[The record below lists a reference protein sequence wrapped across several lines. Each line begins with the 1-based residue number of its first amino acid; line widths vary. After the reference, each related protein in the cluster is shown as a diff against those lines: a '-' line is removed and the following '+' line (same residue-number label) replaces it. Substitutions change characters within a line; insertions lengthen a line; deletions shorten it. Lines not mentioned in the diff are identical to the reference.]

1 MWVLALDVGTSSAR
15 AVGYDAAA
23 RPIAG
28 LDASIPYEP
37 VLTADGGVELDADHV
52 LEAVTGAI
60 DRCVAGA
67 TEPPAAIGASTFWH
81 GLLLLDGAGAPLSP
95 VFTWA
100 DTRSAAAAKALRA
113 RLDEASI
120 HARTG
125 APLHAT
131 FFPAKL
137 AWLREREPTRLAR
150 AATVCGF
157 AEYFLLRM
165 TGRLASS
172 LSMASG
178 TGLLDQ
184 SGGTWDPAML
194 EAAGV
199 AARQLPPIDDA
210 PVRGL
215 ELPWQRRW
223 PALEDTLWLPAAGD
237 GACSN
242 LGSGCIGPDRV
253 ALNVGTSAALRLVT
267 EAAPSVP
274 WGLWHYRVDAR
285 RHLVGGATSEGGNV
299 WAWAR
304 RVLALPE
311 RDGAVEEAL
320 AAAEPD
326 GHGLT
331 ALPFLAGERST
342 GWHEDA
348 RAALTGLGLATTAP
362 DMLRALLEAVA
373 FRLGAVYERL
383 APLASSDHMV
393 VATGGALA
401 RSPTWARIV
410 ADVLGRPL
418 EISALAEASG
428 RGARSWLWRPSGRP
442 SLRRC
447 PPAASL
453 RPMAAAT
460 PCSPPPWG
468 ASGTCMTSLS
478 GHASPERIRS
488 PCESPSGVTTPAFP
502 SRRM

>member
-15 AVGYDAAA
+15 AVGYDATA
-23 RPIAG
+23 RPVAG
-28 LDASIPYEP
+28 LDASVAYEP
-37 VLTADGGVELDADHV
+37 VFTAEGGAELDADRL
-52 LEAVTGAI
+52 LEAVVDTI
-60 DRCVAGA
+60 DRCMAA
-67 TEPPAAIGASTFWH
+67 AREPPAAIGASIFWH
-81 GLLLLDGAGAPLSP
+81 GLLLLDGAGAPLTP

-100 DTRSAAAAKALRA
+100 DTRSAAAARTLRA

-137 AWLREREPTRLAR
+137 TWLRERDPALLTR

-157 AEYFLLRM
+157 AEYLLMRI

-184 SGGTWDPAML
+184 SGAVWDEAML
-194 EAAGV
+194 EASGV
-199 AARQLPPIDDA
+199 TARQRAPIDDA
-210 PVRGL
+210 PACGL
-215 ELPWQRRW
+215 RPEWRRRW
-223 PALEDTLWLPAAGD
+223 PALDKTLWLPAAGD

-242 LGSGCIGPDRV
+242 LGSGCTGPDRI

-267 EAAPSVP
+267 PTAPRVP
-274 WGLWHYRVDAR
+274 GGLWHYRVDAR

-320 AAAEPD
+320 TAAAPD
-326 GHGLT
+326 EHGLT
-331 ALPFLAGERST
+331 ALPFLAGERSP
-342 GWHEDA
+342 GWNEDA
-348 RAALTGLGLATTAP
+348 RAALSGLGLATTAT
-362 DMLRALLEAVA
+362 DLLRALLEAVA
-373 FRLGAVYERL
+373 YRLGAVYELL
-383 APLASSDHMV
+383 APLASPDHTV

-401 RSPTWARIV
+401 RSPAWARIV

-418 EISALAEASG
+418 EISSLAEASS
-428 RGARSWLWRPSGRP
+428 RGAALLAIEALGAPA
-442 SLRRC
+442 
-447 PPAASL
+447 PPALPPGRLVVPDA
-453 RPMAAAT
+453 RRHAVYDAAMRRQRHLYDIIVG
-460 PCSPPPWG
+460 PR
-468 ASGTCMTSLS
+468 LS
-478 GHASPERIRS
+478 
-488 PCESPSGVTTPAFP
+488 
-502 SRRM
+502 

>member
-28 LDASIPYEP
+28 LEASVPYEP
-37 VLTADGGVELDADHV
+37 VLTADGGVELDADHL
-52 LEAVTGAI
+52 LEAVAGAI

-67 TEPPAAIGASTFWH
+67 AEPPAAIGASTFWH

-100 DTRSAAAAKALRA
+100 DTRSAAAARALRA

-137 AWLREREPTRLAR
+137 TWLRERDPARLAR
-150 AATVCGF
+150 AATICGF
-157 AEYFLLRM
+157 AEYLLLRM

-184 SGGTWDPAML
+184 SGAVWDPAML

-215 ELPWQRRW
+215 QLPWRRRW
-223 PALEDTLWLPAAGD
+223 PALEDALWLPAAGD

-311 RDGAVEEAL
+311 PDGAVEEAL
-320 AAAEPD
+320 AATASD

-331 ALPFLAGERST
+331 ALPFLAGERSP

-348 RAALTGLGLATTAP
+348 RGALTGLGLATTAP

-373 FRLGAVYERL
+373 YRLGAVYERL
-383 APLASSDHMV
+383 APLASPDHTV

-401 RSPTWARIV
+401 RSPAWARIV

-428 RGARSWLWRPSGRP
+428 RGAALLALEALGAPE
-442 SLRRC
+442 
-447 PPAASL
+447 PPALPPGRTVAPDG
-453 RPMAAAT
+453 RRHAMYAAAMGRQRHLYDIIVG
-460 PCSPPPWG
+460 PR
-468 ASGTCMTSLS
+468 LS
-478 GHASPERIRS
+478 
-488 PCESPSGVTTPAFP
+488 
-502 SRRM
+502 

>member
-23 RPIAG
+23 RPVAG
-28 LDASIPYEP
+28 LDASVAYEP
-37 VLTADGGVELDADHV
+37 VFTADGGAELDADHL
-52 LEAVTGAI
+52 LEAVAGTI
-60 DRCVAGA
+60 DRCLAA
-67 TEPPAAIGASTFWH
+67 AREPPAASGASIFWH
-81 GLLLLDGAGAPLSP
+81 GLLLLDGMGAPLTP

-100 DTRSAAAAKALRA
+100 DTRSAAAARTLRA

-120 HARTG
+120 YARTG

-137 AWLREREPTRLAR
+137 TWLREEDPALLAR

-157 AEYFLLRM
+157 AEYLLMRM

-184 SGGTWDPAML
+184 SGAVWDEAML
-194 EAAGV
+194 EASGV
-199 AARQLPPIDDA
+199 TARQRPPIDDA
-210 PVRGL
+210 PARGL
-215 ELPWQRRW
+215 RPEWRRRW
-223 PALEDTLWLPAAGD
+223 PMLDKTLWLPAAGD

-242 LGSGCIGPDRV
+242 LGSGCTGPDRI

-267 EAAPSVP
+267 HTAPRLP

-320 AAAEPD
+320 DAGAPD
-326 GHGLT
+326 EHGLT
-331 ALPFLAGERST
+331 ALPFLAGERSP
-342 GWHEDA
+342 GWNEDA
-348 RAALTGLGLATTAP
+348 RAALSGLGLATTAT

-373 FRLGAVYERL
+373 YRLGAVYELL
-383 APLASSDHMV
+383 APLARPDHTV

-401 RSPTWARIV
+401 RSPAWARLV

-418 EISALAEASG
+418 EISSLAEASS
-428 RGARSWLWRPSGRP
+428 RGAAVLAIEALGAPE
-442 SLRRC
+442 
-447 PPAASL
+447 PPALPPGRMVVPDVGRHA
-453 RPMAAAT
+453 MYGAAMRRQRHLYDIIVG
-460 PCSPPPWG
+460 PR
-468 ASGTCMTSLS
+468 LS
-478 GHASPERIRS
+478 
-488 PCESPSGVTTPAFP
+488 
-502 SRRM
+502 